1 MSHKCFACLAVGGLV
16 ATMAAGQTAG
26 GLVAKNNEAQG
37 GGKLR
42 AVKTCRLRGTL
53 TVGGTEGGPLLMEFV
68 PPSHKV
74 RMEVTAKG
82 VVDTRAYDGAIGWA
96 VIRSEGKT
104 EPERLTG
111 DTLRAMKA
119 TADFQGA
126 LFDPDAKGNEV
137 EFLGKSELAGQPVY
151 KLKLTRSDGEER
163 TVYLDAKTYLEI
175 REDATHGSRSETSE
189 EVTTFSDFKTV
200 DGVTM
205 PFTIETKSTETLGGG
220 AIRMSG
226 SVLISI
232 EKVELNVDI
241 PASRFSK
248 PAAEAKKDS

>member
-1 MSHKCFACLAVGGLV
+1 MLRKCLVCLLVSGLV
-16 ATMAAGQTAG
+16 ATVASGQTAG
-26 GLVAKNNEAQG
+26 GLVAKNNQAQG
-37 GGKLR
+37 GAKLR
-42 AVKTCRLRGTL
+42 AVKTARLSGTL
-53 TVGGTEGGPLLMEFV
+53 TVGGTDGEPLLMEFV

-74 RMEVTAKG
+74 RMEVTTKG
-82 VVDTRAYDGAIGWA
+82 VVDTRVYDGAIGWA
-96 VIRSEGKT
+96 VIRSEDKT

-111 DTLRAMKA
+111 DALKDMKA

-126 LFDPDAKGNEV
+126 LFDTDTKGSEV
-137 EFLGKSELAGQPVY
+137 EYLGKSELAGQPVY

-175 REDATHGSRSETSE
+175 REDANHSSRTETSE

-200 DGVTM
+200 DGLTM
-205 PFTIETKSTETLGGG
+205 PFRIETKSRETLGGG
-220 AIRMSG
+220 MIRMEG

-248 PAAEAKKDS
+248 PKAEADKG

>member
-1 MSHKCFACLAVGGLV
+1 MSHKCFACLLVSGLV
-16 ATMAAGQTAG
+16 ATAAAGQTAG
-26 GLVAKNNEAQG
+26 ELVSKNNHAQG
-37 GGKLR
+37 GAKLR
-42 AVKTCRLRGTL
+42 SVKTARVSGTL

-68 PPSHKV
+68 PPRHEV
-74 RMEVTAKG
+74 RMEVTVKG

-96 VIRSEGKT
+96 VIQSAGKT

-111 DTLRAMKA
+111 DALRDMKA

-126 LFDPDAKGNEV
+126 LFDPDSKGSEV
-137 EFLGKSELAGQPVY
+137 EYLGKGELAGQPVY

-175 REDATHGSRSETSE
+175 REDATHGSRSDTTE
-189 EVTTFSDFKTV
+189 EVTTFGDFKTV
-200 DGVTM
+200 DGITM
-205 PFTIETKSTETLGGG
+205 PFTIETKSTESLGGG

-248 PAAEAKKDS
+248 PAPEAKKDS

>member
-1 MSHKCFACLAVGGLV
+1 
-16 ATMAAGQTAG
+16 
-26 GLVAKNNEAQG
+26 
-37 GGKLR
+37 
-42 AVKTCRLRGTL
+42 
-53 TVGGTEGGPLLMEFV
+53 MEFV
-68 PPSHKV
+68 PSSHKV
-74 RMEVTAKG
+74 RMEVTTKG

-96 VIRSEGKT
+96 VLLSEGKT

-111 DTLRAMKA
+111 DALKDMKA

-126 LFDPDAKGNEV
+126 LFDPDTKGSEV
-137 EFLGKSELAGQPVY
+137 EYLGKSELAGQPVY
-151 KLKLTRSDGEER
+151 KLKLTRSDGEES

-175 REDATHGSRSETSE
+175 REDANHSSRSETSE

-200 DGVTM
+200 DGITM
-205 PFTIETKSTETLGGG
+205 PFTIETKSRETLGGG
-220 AIRMSG
+220 MIRMEG

-248 PAAEAKKDS
+248 PKPDAKKDS